1 MTLFPNRSKPDPVAT
16 LPSTY
21 SVHEFHNYGFQGT
34 GISPGLHFH
43 LSGTINA
50 LTDIPLGT
58 IHMLR
63 NFLKEDGGGVK
74 KVISVYF
81 STKLILV
88 TETRQKLDYDLQ
100 GKYLAYTSNNLT
112 NFEYKTH
119 AITGNGDDLY
129 FLKIFVK
136 SQ

>member
-1 MTLFPNRSKPDPVAT
+1 LLYQINATTFFPNRSKPDPVAT

-58 IHMLR
+58 IHILR
-63 NFLKEDGGGVK
+63 NFLKEDGGKGSK
-74 KVISVYF
+74 K
-81 STKLILV
+81 
-88 TETRQKLDYDLQ
+88 
-100 GKYLAYTSNNLT
+100 
-112 NFEYKTH
+112 
-119 AITGNGDDLY
+119 
-129 FLKIFVK
+129 
-136 SQ
+136 